1 MFYCDICDKEF
12 KTEASYKKHLESHS
26 HKINEKIKKYED
38 EIEELRKENLNY
50 KNIIQDYEE
59 NKLDSLNEE
68 IERLKKDNINLVI
81 SNDKLMKVKN
91 DDNIVPILNNL
102 KQNNEVIKNLGNTF
116 SNLKYL
122 ITGEISIVLLIFF
135 LKEYYPILNYT

>member
-38 EIEELRKENLNY
+38 EIEKLEKENLNY

-81 SNDKLMKVKN
+81 SNEKLMKVKN
-91 DDNIVPILNNL
+91 DDSIVPILNNL

-135 LKEYYPILNYT
+135 LKEYYPIINYT